1 MYVCIYIYVHT
12 YICMYIYI
20 YIYLCLFTKIVH
32 IMSMYIFNFIYGLL
46 AYTIFT
52 CKQKVGCDHL
62 GYMINEPGCII
73 CIKLVIVTPCWSLL
87 EGVVYPMNDM
97 SHKL

>member
-1 MYVCIYIYVHT
+1 MYTCMYV
-12 YICMYIYI
+12 YIYI
-20 YIYLCLFTKIVH
+20 CTYIHMYVYIYLCLFTKIVH
-32 IMSMYIFNFIYGLL
+32 IVSMYIFNFIYGLL

-73 CIKLVIVTPCWSLL
+73 CIKLVIVTPAGPYLKGLSIL
-87 EGVVYPMNDM
+87 
-97 SHKL
+97 